1 MYVGIDSMR
10 SLWAWGL
17 QVLVLAIVF
26 TLFFGVVVG
35 KRGLVLI
42 VFVTVLSLLP
52 PTLIWLRTRTQSH
65 SH

>member
-1 MYVGIDSMR
+1 MR
-10 SLWAWGL
+10 SLWPWGL
-17 QVLVLAIVF
+17 QVLVLAIAF
-26 TLFFGVVVG
+26 TFFFGVVVG

-52 PTLIWLRTRTQSH
+52 PTLVWLRTRAQSR

>member
-1 MYVGIDSMR
+1 MR

-17 QVLVLAIVF
+17 QVLVLAIAF

-52 PTLIWLRTRTQSH
+52 PTLVWLRTRTQSR